1 MQKLQAYKWA
11 RNDILLNMWYWCK
24 SCKRTRKPEIIV
36 DDLSNIWTMC
46 IWFVRNSFQWL
57 FNHFSLWYKYF
68 SMIFNLSMI
77 QTLQGQ
83 KGSLWWLSLHY
94 LGQLHT
100 ASSTFPSGT
109 FIFFIRISM
118 RYFNPISTR
127 GGHIVSPPVTYL
139 CISVQIRVR
148 ARWKNLTFLSYEFGK
163 GQYTFYPVKLSRF
176 LEKK

>member
-1 MQKLQAYKWA
+1 MQKLQAYKCA
-11 RNDILLNMWYWCK
+11 RNDILLNMWDWCK

-68 SMIFNLSMI
+68 SMIFILSMI

-109 FIFFIRISM
+109 FIFFIKISM
-118 RYFNPISTR
+118 RYLNFPIEKRSSILMNSFTHKLKSYNLYHST
-127 GGHIVSPPVTYL
+127 
-139 CISVQIRVR
+139 SVPYY
-148 ARWKNLTFLSYEFGK
+148 A
-163 GQYTFYPVKLSRF
+163 
-176 LEKK
+176 